1 MGFLKN
7 LKLRRKLLI
16 AMIPL
21 VLMVLAAGIYSSF
34 ESKMIDAWYSEL
46 ITDQVEALRNVGEAR
61 AHTNRF
67 GLFLFELVDESD
79 ADRRQVIDGQLAE
92 VGENFHTAM
101 AAALKQSPE
110 RAEKINAA
118 SALFEQAEIDA
129 RPVRAA
135 ALAGNNVKASNLLRG
150 GVNQEVQRARQA
162 TIEIMQDLQ
171 TYIDQR
177 SDQLTENTHHA
188 ILITWLVI
196 GFGLLWSWAAAFRI
210 VEREVVKELVSLQGS
225 IQDLADG
232 RLNQNIPYL
241 DRKNEIGEI
250 GRALRT
256 LQLGARERETQGWVK
271 AEVGATLGALQSA
284 QDYPAFGK
292 ALLSRLSQPIP
303 LIYGAF
309 YVADESRARFSRAYS
324 FANTDAGSPA
334 EFALG
339 EGLAGQAA
347 VERRMLEVSAG
358 SQVRISAGMGT
369 LTVGKIHFIPVVNKD
384 QVTAVIE
391 LATNSSLSERE
402 RALLDSLLPS
412 VALSAEILSGN
423 IATRELLDRTQAQAE
438 SLAASERQLETRKQ
452 ELENINQALEASGE
466 ELRHAKEVA
475 EDATKAKSDF
485 LANMSHEI
493 RTPMNAIIGMSHLT
507 LRTELNPRQHDYV
520 RKIQLAGQHLLG
532 IINDILDFSKI
543 EAGKLTVENIDF
555 DLEKVL
561 ENVSNLI
568 SEKASAKGLEL
579 IFDIDQ
585 AVPMQLKG
593 DPLRLG
599 QILINFCNNAVKF
612 TEQGEIVVRAR
623 IQEKDDAGQLIYFAV
638 RDTGIGLT
646 KEQMG
651 RLFQAFEQADAST
664 TRQHGGTG
672 LGLAISK
679 RLAKLMGG
687 DVGVESEPGQG
698 STFWFTARLG
708 NGAAAR
714 RQAVSADLR
723 GRRVLIIDD
732 NPQAR
737 AVLSSMLT
745 SMTFEAD
752 EAPSGLEGI
761 EMVRHAAEVN
771 KPYEIVYLDWQM
783 PGLDG
788 FETGK
793 RIRALPELR
802 IRPQLVMV
810 TAYGREEVLKQAEEN
825 SFANILIKPVT
836 ASMLFDSAVQV
847 LGASSSQTYETAV
860 APTAELG
867 RIRGARV
874 LLVEDNEL
882 NREVALGLLE
892 DAHLEIDTAENGQVA
907 VQMVAEHNYDLV
919 LMDMQ
924 MPVMDGLAATRAI
937 RLNTQFRSLPIIA
950 MTANVMESDRER
962 CTEAGMNDH
971 LAKPIDPDAL
981 FAALLRWIKPRA
993 DVTAKTA
1000 EPLTVAAATVRA
1012 PESAAISE
1020 TATLEIDGVDTQTAL
1035 RRTGGNPKRYEMLLR
1050 KFAESANVEEIRAAY
1065 SSGDTATAA
1074 RAAHS
1079 LKGAAANLGATTVA
1093 NAAAA
1098 VETAIKTGL
1107 IVQPLLDTLATQLH
1121 TVLEAIQSALPNEQA
1136 AESTGAATADPA
1148 TVAVPLRKLIKLLS
1162 NDDGDAADFIL
1173 EAQPDLAKVLSTP
1186 EITSL
1191 RDFVSNYDFVGA
1203 LKCVAAIA
1211 GRLGLKLE

>member
-1 MGFLKN
+1 MGVFKN
-7 LKLRRKLLI
+7 LRVRRKLLVGVV
-16 AMIPL
+16 PL
-21 VLMVLAAGIYSSF
+21 VLMVVGAGVYSSF
-34 ESKMIDAWYSEL
+34 ESKMIDTWYSEL
-46 ITDQVEALRNVGEAR
+46 IANQVEALRNVGEAR

-67 GLFLFELVDESD
+67 GLFIFELVDETD
-79 ADRRQVIDGQLAE
+79 PDRRQVIDGQLTQVAE
-92 VGENFHTAM
+92 EFHNVM

-110 RAEKINAA
+110 RAAKISAA

-135 ALAGNNVKASNLLRG
+135 ALAGNNAKASNLLRG
-150 GVNQEVQRARQA
+150 GVNQELQRARQA
-162 TIEIMQDLQ
+162 TIEIMQGLQ

-177 SDQLTENTHHA
+177 SDQLTSNTHHA

-196 GFGLLWSWAAAFRI
+196 GFGLLASWAAAFRI
-210 VEREVVKELVSLQGS
+210 VETQVVKELMDLQGS

-232 RLNQNIPYL
+232 RLDQNIPYL
-241 DRKNEIGEI
+241 DRKNEIGEM

-271 AEVGATLGALQSA
+271 AEVGATLEALQSA
-284 QDYPAFGK
+284 QDYPGFGK
-292 ALLSRLSQPIP
+292 ALLSRLSQSIP

-309 YVADESRARFSRAYS
+309 YIADESGKRFSRAYS
-324 FANTDAGSPA
+324 FANTDAASRG

-347 VERRMLEVSAG
+347 VERRMLEVTTG
-358 SQVRISAGMGT
+358 EQVQISAGMGT
-369 LTVGKIHFIPVVNKD
+369 LTVWKIHFVPVVNKD
-384 QVTAVIE
+384 EVTAIIE
-391 LATNSSLSERE
+391 LATNSTLTERQ
-402 RALLDSLLPS
+402 RALLDSLVPS

-438 SLAASERQLETRKQ
+438 SLAASERQLGARKQ

-466 ELRHAKEVA
+466 ELRRAKEVA

-555 DLEKVL
+555 DLERVL

-579 IFDIDQ
+579 IFDIDS
-585 AVPMQLKG
+585 AVPTQLKG

-623 IQEKDDAGQLIYFAV
+623 IQEKNDAGQLIYFAV
-638 RDTGIGLT
+638 SDTGIGLT

-679 RLAKLMGG
+679 RLAQLMGG
-687 DVGVESEPGQG
+687 DVGVESEQGKG

-708 NGAAAR
+708 NGAATR
-714 RQAVSADLR
+714 RQAVSPDLR

-745 SMTFEAD
+745 GMTFEAD

-761 EMVRHAAEVN
+761 EMVRRAAELN
-771 KPYEIVYLDWQM
+771 KPYEIVFVDWQM

-793 RIRALPELR
+793 RIRALPNLKV
-802 IRPQLVMV
+802 PPHLVMV
-810 TAYGREEVLKQAEEN
+810 TAYGREEVLKQADEN
-825 SFANILIKPVT
+825 AFANILIKPVT
-836 ASMLFDSAVQV
+836 ASMLFDSAVEV
-847 LGASSSQTYETAV
+847 LGAASSKDYEVV
-860 APTAELG
+860 ASPIAELG

-892 DAHLEIDTAENGQVA
+892 DAHLAIETAENGQVA
-907 VQMVAEHNYDLV
+907 VRMVAEHQYDLV

-937 RLNTQFRSLPIIA
+937 RLKPQFQSLPIIA
-950 MTANVMESDRER
+950 MTANVMEIDRER

-971 LAKPIDPDAL
+971 LTKPIDPDAL

-993 DVTAKTA
+993 DGAA
-1000 EPLTVAAATVRA
+1000 EAPTESAAATISMRSPEPAA
-1012 PESAAISE
+1012 PLE
-1020 TATLEIDGVDTQTAL
+1020 TATLQIEGVDTQSAL

-1050 KFAESANVEEIRAAY
+1050 KFAGSANVQEIRDAQAA
-1065 SSGDTATAA
+1065 GDTATAA

-1079 LKGAAANLGATTVA
+1079 LKGAAANLGAASLA
-1093 NAAAA
+1093 NAASD
-1098 VETAIKTGL
+1098 VETAIKAGQSA
-1107 IVQPLLDTLATQLH
+1107 QPLLETLDTRLR
-1121 TVLEAIQSALPNEQA
+1121 TVVQAIRSALPGEQVA
-1136 AESTGAATADPA
+1136 DSARAATADPA
-1148 TVAVPLRKLIKLLS
+1148 SVVAPLRKLIKLLS
-1162 NDDGDAADFIL
+1162 SDDGDAADFIL
-1173 EAQPDLAKVLSTP
+1173 EAQPDLAKVLTGL
-1186 EITSL
+1186 EITTL
-1191 RDFVSNYDFVGA
+1191 RDFVGNYDFVGA
-1203 LKCVAAIA
+1203 LKCVSQIA
-1211 GRLGLKLE
+1211 GRLGLQLE

>member
-1 MGFLKN
+1 MGFFKN
-7 LKLRRKLLI
+7 LRVRRKLLVGVV
-16 AMIPL
+16 PL
-21 VLMVLAAGIYSSF
+21 VLMVVAAGVYSTF
-34 ESKMIDAWYSEL
+34 ESKMIDGWYSEL
-46 ITDQVEALRNVGEAR
+46 IDNQVEALRSVGEAR
-61 AHTNRF
+61 AHSNRF
-67 GLFLFELVDESD
+67 GLFLFELADETD
-79 ADRRQVIDGQLAE
+79 PDRRQVIDGRLTQVAE
-92 VGENFHTAM
+92 DFHNVM

-110 RAEKINAA
+110 RAAKINAA
-118 SALFEQAEIDA
+118 SALFAQAEIDA

-135 ALAGNNVKASNLLRG
+135 ALAGNNAKASSLLRG
-150 GVNQEVQRARQA
+150 SVNQELQAARQA
-162 TIEIMQDLQ
+162 TIEIMQELQ
-171 TYIDQR
+171 AYIDRR
-177 SDQLTENTHHA
+177 SDQLTQNTHHA

-196 GFGLLWSWAAAFRI
+196 GFGLVVSWAAAFRI
-210 VEREVVKELVSLQGS
+210 VETQVVNELVDLQGS

-232 RLNQNIPYL
+232 RLEQNIPYL
-241 DRKNEIGEI
+241 DRKNEIGEM

-271 AEVGATLGALQSA
+271 AEVGATLEALQST
-284 QDYPAFGK
+284 QDYPGFGK
-292 ALLSRLSQPIP
+292 ALLSRLSQSIP

-309 YVADESRARFSRAYS
+309 YVADESRKRFCRAYS
-324 FANTDAGSPA
+324 FANTDLGGPS

-347 VERRMLEVSAG
+347 VERRMLEVTAG
-358 SQVRISAGMGT
+358 NQVRISAGMGT

-384 QVTAVIE
+384 QATAVIE
-391 LATNSSLSERE
+391 LATNSSLSERQ

-423 IATRELLDRTQAQAE
+423 IATRELLDRTQAQAL
-438 SLAASERQLETRKQ
+438 SLAASERQLGARKQ

-466 ELRHAKEVA
+466 ELRRAKEVA
-475 EDATKAKSDF
+475 EEATRAKSDF

-543 EAGKLTVENIDF
+543 EAGKLSVENIDF
-555 DLEKVL
+555 DLERVL

-579 IFDIDQ
+579 IFDIDP
-585 AVPMQLKG
+585 AVPTQLKG

-612 TEQGEIVVRAR
+612 TEQGEIVVRAQ
-623 IQEKDDAGQLIYFAV
+623 IQEKDEEGQLIYFAV

-679 RLAKLMGG
+679 RLAQLMGG
-687 DVGVESEPGQG
+687 EVGVESDQGKG

-708 NGAAAR
+708 NGAATR
-714 RQAVSADLR
+714 RHTVPPDLR

-737 AVLSSMLT
+737 TVLSSMLT

-761 EMVRHAAEVN
+761 EMVRHAAEGN
-771 KPYEIVYLDWQM
+771 KPYEIVFLDWQM

-793 RIRALPELR
+793 QIRALPNLR
-802 IRPQLVMV
+802 VCPQLVMV
-810 TAYGREEVLKQAEEN
+810 TAYGREEVLKQADEN
-825 SFANILIKPVT
+825 AFANILIKPVT

-847 LGASSSQTYETAV
+847 LGASSSKTYEVAV
-860 APTAELG
+860 APAIELE

-892 DAHLEIDTAENGQVA
+892 DAHLAIETAENGQVA
-907 VQMVAEHNYDLV
+907 VQMVAEHEYDLV

-937 RLNTQFRSLPIIA
+937 RLQPRFKSLPIIA

-981 FAALLRWIKPRA
+981 LAALLRWIKPRA
-993 DVTAKTA
+993 G
-1000 EPLTVAAATVRA
+1000 VATKVP
-1012 PESAAISE
+1012 PESAATTARSLEPGGHPE
-1020 TATLEIDGVDTQTAL
+1020 TAALQIEGVDTQTAL
-1035 RRTGGNPKRYEMLLR
+1035 RRTGGNPKRYAMLLR
-1050 KFAESANVEEIRAAY
+1050 KFAESANVEEIRAAHGA
-1065 SSGDTATAA
+1065 GDTATAA

-1079 LKGAAANLGATTVA
+1079 LKGAAANLGATAVA
-1093 NAAAA
+1093 NSAAD
-1098 VETAIKTGL
+1098 VETAIKAGL
-1107 IVQPLLDTLATQLH
+1107 IVQPLLDSLATSLR
-1121 TVLEAIQSALPNEQA
+1121 TVVHAIRSALPDEQVA
-1136 AESTGAATADPA
+1136 VGASAATADPA
-1148 TVAVPLRKLIKLLS
+1148 SVAAPLRKLTKLLS
-1162 NDDGDAADFIL
+1162 NDDGDTADFIL
-1173 EAQPDLAKVLSTP
+1173 EAQPELAKVLTGS
-1186 EITSL
+1186 EIATL

-1203 LKCVAAIA
+1203 LKCVAEIA
-1211 GRLGLKLE
+1211 RRLGLQLE

>member
-1 MGFLKN
+1 MGFLTN
-7 LKLRRKLLI
+7 LRLRRKLLV
-16 AMIPL
+16 AMVPL
-21 VLMVLAAGIYSSF
+21 VLMVLAAGVYSSF
-34 ESKMIDAWYSEL
+34 ESNLIDKWYSAL
-46 ITDQVEALRNVGEAR
+46 IDHQVKALRSVEEAR
-61 AHTNRF
+61 AHTNRY
-67 GLFLFELVDESD
+67 GLFLFELVSETDP
-79 ADRRQVIDGQLAE
+79 DRRQVLDGDLDKIRSDYHAAMTKALEVSPDRAAE
-92 VGENFHTAM
+92 
-101 AAALKQSPE
+101 
-110 RAEKINAA
+110 INAA
-118 SALFEQAEIDA
+118 SALFDRAESDA

-135 ALAGNNVKASNLLRG
+135 ALAGESTKALNLLRG
-150 GVNQEVQRARQA
+150 TVNQELQNARQA
-162 TIEIMQDLQ
+162 NIGIIGELQ
-171 TYIDQR
+171 TYIDKR
-177 SDQLTENTHHA
+177 SDDLTSNTHHA

-196 GFGLLWSWAAAFRI
+196 GFGLLASWAAAFYI
-210 VEREVVKELVSLQGS
+210 VQTEVVNELLSLQGS
-225 IQDLADG
+225 IQNSADG
-232 RLNQNIPYL
+232 RLDQTIPYL

-250 GRALRT
+250 ARALRT
-256 LQLGARERETQGWVK
+256 LQTGARERQTQAWVK
-271 AEVGATLGALQSA
+271 AEVAAILATLQPA

-292 ALLSRLSQPIP
+292 ALLSRLSQSIP

-309 YVADESRARFSRAYS
+309 YIADESRKQFSRVNS
-324 FANTDAGSPA
+324 FANTDASGPS
-334 EFALG
+334 EFTLG

-347 VERRMLEVSAG
+347 VERRMLEASAG
-358 SQVRISAGMGT
+358 DQVRISAGMGT
-369 LTVGKIHFIPVVNKD
+369 LTVGKIHFFPVLNKD
-384 QVTAVIE
+384 ETTAVIE
-391 LATNSSLSERE
+391 LATNSPLSERQ
-402 RALLDSLLPS
+402 RALMDSLLPS

-423 IATRELLDRTQAQAE
+423 IATRELLDQTKAQAE
-438 SLAASERQLETRKQ
+438 SLAASERQLGVRKQ
-452 ELENINQALEASGE
+452 ELEKINQTLEASGE
-466 ELRHAKEVA
+466 ELRRAKEVA
-475 EDATKAKSDF
+475 EEATKAKSDF

-507 LRTELNPRQHDYV
+507 LRTDLNPRQHDYV

-555 DLEKVL
+555 DLERVL
-561 ENVSNLI
+561 ENVGNLI

-579 IFDIDQ
+579 IFDIAP
-585 AVPMQLKG
+585 AVPTQLKG

-612 TEQGEIVVRAR
+612 TERGEIVVSAR
-623 IQEKDDAGQLIYFAV
+623 IQQKDEEGQLIYFAV

-679 RLAKLMGG
+679 RLAQLMGG
-687 DVGVESEPGQG
+687 DVGVESDEGKG

-714 RQAVSADLR
+714 RHTTPPDLR
-723 GRRVLIIDD
+723 GRRVLIVDD

-761 EMVRHAAEVN
+761 GMVRDAAAAN
-771 KPYEIVYLDWQM
+771 KPYEIVFLDWQM
-783 PGLDG
+783 PGIDG

-793 RIRALPELR
+793 QIRALPNLNV
-802 IRPQLVMV
+802 RPHLVMV
-810 TAYGREEVLKQAEEN
+810 TAYGREEVLKQADDN

-836 ASMLFDSAVQV
+836 ASMLFDSAIEV
-847 LGASSSQTYETAV
+847 LGAKSSKTYEA
-860 APTAELG
+860 APDPDANLG

-892 DAHLEIDTAENGQVA
+892 DAHLTIEIAENGQVA
-907 VQMVAEHNYDLV
+907 VQMVSEHNYDLV

-937 RLNTQFRSLPIIA
+937 RLKPQFQSLPIIA

-971 LAKPIDPDAL
+971 LAKPIDPAAL

-993 DVTAKTA
+993 DVVAKA
-1000 EPLTVAAATVRA
+1000 A
-1012 PESAAISE
+1012 PESPAATSRVLEPAPSPAIP
-1020 TATLEIDGVDTQTAL
+1020 TLQIEGVDTQSAL

-1050 KFAESANVEEIRAAY
+1050 KFAESANVDEIRDALA
-1065 SSGDTATAA
+1065 SGDTATAV
-1074 RAAHS
+1074 RTAHS
-1079 LKGAAANLGATTVA
+1079 LKGAAANLGATAVA
-1093 NAAAA
+1093 NSAAE
-1098 VETAIKTGL
+1098 VETGIKAGQS
-1107 IVQPLLDTLATQLH
+1107 VQPQLDTLATKLRAA
-1121 TVLEAIQSALPNEQA
+1121 VEAIRSALPNEQVG
-1136 AESTGAATADPA
+1136 ESARAATADPA
-1148 TVAVPLRKLIKLLS
+1148 SVAAPLRKLAELLS
-1162 NDDGDAADFIL
+1162 HDDGDAADFIL
-1173 EAQPDLAKVLSTP
+1173 EAQPHLAKVLTGS

-1191 RDFVSNYDFVGA
+1191 REFVGNYDFVGA
-1203 LKCVAAIA
+1203 LKCVSEIA
-1211 GRLGLKLE
+1211 GRLGLPLE

>member
-1 MGFLKN
+1 MVFFKN
-7 LKLRRKLLI
+7 LRVRRKLLA

-34 ESKMIDAWYSEL
+34 ESKMIDTWYSVL
-46 ITDQVEALRNVGEAR
+46 IDNQVKALRSVGEAR

-67 GLFLFELVDESD
+67 GLFLFELADETD
-79 ADRRQVIDGQLAE
+79 PDRRQEIDGQLTNVADD
-92 VGENFHTAM
+92 FHTAM

-110 RAEKINAA
+110 RAAKINAA
-118 SALFEQAEIDA
+118 TALFQQAEIDA
-129 RPVRAA
+129 RPARAA
-135 ALAGNNVKASNLLRG
+135 ALAGNNVKALNLLRG
-150 GVNQEVQRARQA
+150 GVNQELQRAREA

-177 SDQLTENTHHA
+177 SDQLTSNTRHA

-210 VEREVVKELVSLQGS
+210 VEKEVVKELVSLQGS

-232 RLNQNIPYL
+232 RLDQNIPYL
-241 DRKNEIGEI
+241 DRRNEIGEI

-271 AEVGATLGALQSA
+271 AEVGATLEALQSA

-292 ALLSRLSQPIP
+292 ALLSRLSQSIP

-309 YVADESRARFSRAYS
+309 YIADESGKRFSRAYS
-324 FANTDAGSPA
+324 FANADVGSPS

-347 VERRMLEVSAG
+347 VERRMLEVATG
-358 SQVRISAGMGT
+358 NQVRISAGMST
-369 LTVGKIHFIPVVNKD
+369 LTVGEIHFIPVVNKD

-391 LATNSSLSERE
+391 LATNSSLSERQ

-412 VALSAEILSGN
+412 IALSAEILSGN
-423 IATRELLDRTQAQAE
+423 IATRELLDQTKAQAE
-438 SLAASERQLETRKQ
+438 SLAASERQLGARKQ
-452 ELENINQALEASGE
+452 ELESINQALEASGE

-475 EDATKAKSDF
+475 EEATKAKSDF

-520 RKIQLAGQHLLG
+520 RKIQMAGQHLLG

-555 DLEKVL
+555 DLERVL

-579 IFDIDQ
+579 IFDIDH
-585 AVPMQLKG
+585 AVPTQLKG

-623 IQEKDDAGQLIYFAV
+623 IQEKNDAGQLIYFAV
-638 RDTGIGLT
+638 SDTGIGLT

-679 RLAKLMGG
+679 RLAQLMGG
-687 DVGVESEPGQG
+687 DVGVDSEVGKG

-708 NGAAAR
+708 NGAATQ
-714 RQAVSADLR
+714 RQAVAPDLR

-771 KPYEIVYLDWQM
+771 KPYEIVYVDWQM

-793 RIRALPELR
+793 RIRALPNLLV
-802 IRPQLVMV
+802 PPYLVMV
-810 TAYGREEVLKQAEEN
+810 TAYGREEVLKQADEN
-825 SFANILIKPVT
+825 AFANILIKPVT
-836 ASMLFDSAVQV
+836 ASMLFDSAVEV
-847 LGASSSQTYETAV
+847 LGAASSKSYEVV
-860 APTAELG
+860 ASPIAELG

-892 DAHLEIDTAENGQVA
+892 DAHLAIETAENGKIA
-907 VQMVAEHNYDLV
+907 VQMITEHNYDLV

-937 RLNTQFRSLPIIA
+937 RLKPEFQYLPIIA

-971 LAKPIDPDAL
+971 LTKPIDPDAL
-981 FAALLRWIKPRA
+981 FAAMLRWIKPRA
-993 DVTAKTA
+993 DDAAKAPT
-1000 EPLTVAAATVRA
+1000 ESPAATISVRS
-1012 PESAAISE
+1012 PEPAGPPE
-1020 TATLEIDGVDTQTAL
+1020 TATLQIEGVDTQSAL

-1050 KFAESANVEEIRAAY
+1050 KFAESANVQEIRDAHAA
-1065 SSGDTATAA
+1065 GDTATAA

-1079 LKGAAANLGATTVA
+1079 LKGAAANLGATALA
-1093 NAAAA
+1093 NAAAD
-1098 VETAIKTGL
+1098 VETAIKAGQSA
-1107 IVQPLLDTLATQLH
+1107 QPLLETLDTRLR
-1121 TVLEAIQSALPNEQA
+1121 TVVQAIRSALPSEHIA
-1136 AESTGAATADPA
+1136 DSARAATADPSSVV
-1148 TVAVPLRKLIKLLS
+1148 TPLRKLRKLLS

-1173 EAQPDLAKVLSTP
+1173 EAQPDLAKVLTGS

-1203 LKCVAAIA
+1203 LKCVSAIA
-1211 GRLGLKLE
+1211 SRIGLQLE

>member
-1 MGFLKN
+1 M
-7 LKLRRKLLI
+7 R
-16 AMIPL
+16 A
-21 VLMVLAAGIYSSF
+21 YSQ
-34 ESKMIDAWYSEL
+34 EI
-46 ITDQVEALRNVGEAR
+46 QQAR
-61 AHTNRF
+61 H
-67 GLFLFELVDESD
+67 
-79 ADRRQVIDGQLAE
+79 
-92 VGENFHTAM
+92 
-101 AAALKQSPE
+101 
-110 RAEKINAA
+110 
-118 SALFEQAEIDA
+118 
-129 RPVRAA
+129 
-135 ALAGNNVKASNLLRG
+135 
-150 GVNQEVQRARQA
+150 A
-162 TIEIMQDLQ
+162 TIEIMVDLQ
-171 TYIDQR
+171 RYIDQR
-177 SDQLTENTHHA
+177 SDELTRNTQRA
-188 ILITWLVI
+188 IVITWLVI

-210 VEREVVKELVSLQGS
+210 VEKEVVKELVSLQGS

-232 RLNQNIPYL
+232 RLDQNIPYL
-241 DRKNEIGEI
+241 DRTNEIGEI
-250 GRALRT
+250 ARALGT
-256 LQLGARERETQGWVK
+256 LQLGARERETQAWVK

-324 FANTDAGSPA
+324 FANADAGGSS

-347 VERRMLEVSAG
+347 VERRMLEVTAG
-358 SQVRISAGMGT
+358 NQVRISAGMGT

-391 LATNSSLSERE
+391 LATNSSLSERQ
-402 RALLDSLLPS
+402 RTLLDSLLPS
-412 VALSAEILSGN
+412 IALSAEILSGN

-438 SLAASERQLETRKQ
+438 SLTASERQLETRKQ
-452 ELENINQALEASGE
+452 ELENINTALEASGE

-507 LRTELNPRQHDYV
+507 LRTDLNPRQRDYV

-543 EAGKLTVENIDF
+543 EAGKLSVEYIDF

-579 IFDIDQ
+579 IFDIES
-585 AVPMQLKG
+585 AVPTQLKG

-612 TEQGEIVVRAR
+612 TEHGEVVIRAQV
-623 IQEKDDAGQLIYFAV
+623 QEKDADSQLVYFSV
-638 RDTGIGLT
+638 RDTGMGLT

-687 DVGVESEPGQG
+687 DVGVESEVGVG

-708 NGAAAR
+708 NGAGTR
-714 RQAVSADLR
+714 RHTVSPDLR

-752 EAPSGLEGI
+752 EAPSGPEGI
-761 EMVRHAAEVN
+761 EMVRAAAEN
-771 KPYEIVYLDWQM
+771 KKPYEIVFVDWQM
-783 PGLDG
+783 PGMDG

-793 RIRALPELR
+793 QIRALPNLQV
-802 IRPQLVMV
+802 RPQLVMV

-825 SFANILIKPVT
+825 AFANILIKPVT
-836 ASMLFDSAVQV
+836 ASMLFDSAVEV
-847 LGASSSQTYETAV
+847 LGTSDSKNYEVAATA
-860 APTAELG
+860 TAELG

-892 DAHLEIDTAENGQVA
+892 DAALAIDVAENGQVA
-907 VQMVAEHNYDLV
+907 VEMVGKNNYDLV

-924 MPVMDGLAATRAI
+924 MPVMDGVAATRAI
-937 RLNTQFRSLPIIA
+937 RLKPQFQLLPIIA
-950 MTANVMESDRER
+950 MTANVMESDREK

-971 LAKPIDPDAL
+971 LAKPIDPEAL
-981 FAALLRWIKPRA
+981 SAALLRWIKPRGDA
-993 DVTAKTA
+993 AKTA
-1000 EPLTVAAATVRA
+1000 VPKATVIEAAAAKAAAPAAST
-1012 PESAAISE
+1012 PESPQASGSAA
-1020 TATLEIDGVDTQTAL
+1020 TAAFAIAGVDTQSAL

-1050 KFAESANVEEIRAAY
+1050 KFTETTAEQEIRDALAA
-1065 SSGDTATAA
+1065 GDVETAA
-1074 RAAHS
+1074 RGAHS
-1079 LKGAAANLGATTVA
+1079 LKGAAANLGATAVA
-1093 NAAAA
+1093 NAAAEL
-1098 VETAIKTGL
+1098 ETAIKTGGN
-1107 IVQPLLDTLATQLH
+1107 VPPA
-1121 TVLEAIQSALPNEQA
+1121 LEATVASLTTVVQAIRAALPKEQA
-1136 AESTGAATADPA
+1136 VESARGATADPA
-1148 TVAVPLRKLIKLLS
+1148 SVLAPLRRLKALLA
-1162 NDDGDAADFIL
+1162 NDDGDAADFIVD
-1173 EAQPDLAKVLSTP
+1173 AQSELAKVLTGT
-1186 EITSL
+1186 EITAL
-1191 RDFVSNYDFVGA
+1191 RDFVGNYDFTGA
-1203 LKCVAAIA
+1203 LKCVSQIA
-1211 GRLGLKLE
+1211 GRLGLPLE